1 MKMTFVVIVSLPI
14 VHVYLL
20 QYSDKIKTDLNWKL
34 DFNLLMCCLGD
45 RVFGAGG
52 DTGFSVQGK
61 TSTTG
66 VGGAKHK
73 HTILPSFLLK
83 AWNRENL
90 DHGVGGWGGGE
101 HWNVSCIRQWVLSR
115 LIDRGDLDLSFS
127 FKKCWHKKKS
137 IYWTGANTGFPRRRS
152 VYCKTVGGPGCMKMK
167 IGLSKGSI
175 HTERKR
181 KKSKKQLQTSW
192 TDFAFAS
199 TFASV

>member
-1 MKMTFVVIVSLPI
+1 MLPGWQSVRCRRRHRILRTGKDVDHRGGGCKAQTHNFAKFSFKGMKSG
-14 VHVYLL
+14 
-20 QYSDKIKTDLNWKL
+20 K
-34 DFNLLMCCLGD
+34 
-45 RVFGAGG
+45 FG
-52 DTGFSVQGK
+52 
-61 TSTTG
+61 
-66 VGGAKHK
+66 
-73 HTILPSFLLK
+73 P
-83 AWNRENL
+83 R
-90 DHGVGGWGGGE
+90 GWGGGE
-101 HWNVSCIRQWVLSR
+101 NTGTSAVSDNGCWSR
-115 LIDRGDLDLSFS
+115 LIGRGDLDLSFS

-152 VYCKTVGGPGCMKMK
+152 VYCKEVGGPGCMKMK